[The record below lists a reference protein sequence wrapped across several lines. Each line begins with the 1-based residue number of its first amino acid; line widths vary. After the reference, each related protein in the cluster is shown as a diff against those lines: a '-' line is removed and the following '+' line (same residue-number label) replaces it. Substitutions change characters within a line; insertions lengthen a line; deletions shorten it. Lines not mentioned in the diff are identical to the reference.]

1 MARVSVTGT
10 ALNVCDLTYHT
21 AVRPMSEPLIVEV
34 LMFILGIILD
44 LGVVAWVVLYVMGW
58 DQEPKKPEANGS

>member
-1 MARVSVTGT
+1 
-10 ALNVCDLTYHT
+10 
-21 AVRPMSEPLIVEV
+21 MSEPLIVEV